1 MFRDPKFLTIPKLII
16 FLTIIF
22 KSLHELKHLKRDFEY
37 FKDAAKNCH
46 FLFLISLLLTMAL
59 DVEIN
64 PGPQNM
70 KSDLSILHF
79 NVRSIRNKLDYI
91 KDNFLDFNILCFS
104 ETHLDHQVP
113 VSDLII
119 GSAYDEPYRK
129 DRTNHG
135 GGLLLYL
142 NSELVHSRRL
152 DLEVYCDES
161 LWVEIKVKHE
171 AYLLGLFYSPKTAD
185 TTFFNNLNLNI
196 EKAYD
201 FSNNLIIVG
210 DLNEDL
216 FNQNYHNLQN
226 IILTNSMQNTI
237 QSSTRL
243 EALLD
248 PIIIPE
254 DMAFLDSGTIPTPA
268 TVSDHKATFIRIPF
282 PYTCGRSY
290 ERLIWLYK
298 NANIEQFKELI
309 SSFDWSTIN
318 NGTVHDAASFFTR
331 TFLDFAKMCIPSKFI
346 IVRPNDK
353 PWIDSEIRHHLRLRD
368 KLKSYS

>member
-1 MFRDPKFLTIPKLII
+1 MFRDPKFLTIPILLILLI
-16 FLTIIF
+16 IIF
-22 KSLHELKHLKRDFEY
+22 KSLHELKHIERGFEY
-37 FKDAAKNCH
+37 FKDATKNCH
-46 FLFLISLLLTMAL
+46 FLFLISLLLTMTL

-70 KSDLSILHF
+70 TSDLSILHF

-113 VSDLII
+113 VSDLFLCN
-119 GSAYDEPYRK
+119 AYDEPYRK

-142 NSELVHSRRL
+142 NSELAHSRRL

-171 AYLLGLFYSPKTAD
+171 VYPLGLFYSPKTAD

-210 DLNEDL
+210 DLNE
-216 FNQNYHNLQN
+216 
-226 IILTNSMQNTI
+226 
-237 QSSTRL
+237 
-243 EALLD
+243 
-248 PIIIPE
+248 
-254 DMAFLDSGTIPTPA
+254 
-268 TVSDHKATFIRIPF
+268 
-282 PYTCGRSY
+282 
-290 ERLIWLYK
+290 
-298 NANIEQFKELI
+298 
-309 SSFDWSTIN
+309 
-318 NGTVHDAASFFTR
+318 AS
-331 TFLDFAKMCIPSKFI
+331 CS
-346 IVRPNDK
+346 
-353 PWIDSEIRHHLRLRD
+353 H
-368 KLKSYS
+368 